1 MGFQK
6 KCRIAWKIFKEQGP
20 VGFVKTARMIRLQK
34 KYPFEFYQ
42 LWIEQSESEEV
53 GEMPDYVPLVSV
65 VVPVYNVAAGLLIAC
80 IESVKAQYY
89 KNWELILVDDASTLE
104 ETRKVLSHYEKEGK
118 EGGDAFRIHVYFRK
132 ENGHISRATNDG
144 FANAKGEFV
153 ALLDCDDTI
162 SRNALY
168 EMVKKVNEDP
178 EYDYIYSDEDK
189 MTPEGIRHL
198 PFFKPDWSPDTFLSL
213 MYTCHFSMFRK
224 SLVDEL
230 GGMRVGFEGSQDYD
244 FVLRFTEKAG
254 KVGHV
259 PKILYHWMQRPESTA
274 AGLSAKPY
282 VLEAMKKAKE
292 EALKRR
298 GIRAEVIFQEAQE
311 QFRIDYEVPE
321 DVKISIIIP
330 SKDHVELVRQCVD
343 SIHEVTAKDAPAYE
357 IIVVDNG
364 SLAAQKSQYEEYLKA
379 QRAAYIYEPEE
390 FNFSRMCNRGAEK
403 ASGNI
408 LLFLNDDTQAKSSD
422 WLTRMA
428 GQAVQKH
435 TGAVG
440 AKLLYPK
447 TGKIQHAGVVNLP
460 VGPSHMLMTY
470 TDERDYYYGRN
481 TLTYNFLAV
490 TGACLMVR
498 KEVFWEVHG
507 FDESFPVAYNDVDLC
522 FRIFKAGYYNVQRND
537 AVLVHHESV
546 SRGNDAL
553 DADKMERLSRE
564 RKHLYEKN
572 PGFEGYDPFYNPNLA
587 PDKPDYSFCVA
598 AHKEKK

>member
-34 KYPFEFYQ
+34 KYPLEFYH
-42 LWIEQSESEEV
+42 LWMEQSESEEV
-53 GEMPDYVPLVSV
+53 GEMPDYAPLVSV
-65 VVPVYNVAAGLLIAC
+65 VVPVYNVAKELLIAC
-80 IESVKAQYY
+80 IESVKAQAY
-89 KNWELILVDDASTLE
+89 KNWELILVDDASTME
-104 ETRKVLSHYEKEGK
+104 ETKEVLSRYEKEGR
-118 EGGDAFRIHVYFRK
+118 EGKDASRIRVYFRK

-144 FANAKGEFV
+144 FANAKGEFL

-189 MTPEGIRHL
+189 MTPEGVRHL

-224 SLVDEL
+224 CLVDEL
-230 GGMRVGFEGSQDYD
+230 GGMRVGFEGAQDYD
-244 FVLRFTEKAG
+244 FVLRFTEKAR
-254 KVGHV
+254 KIGHV

-282 VLEAMKKAKE
+282 VLEAMKRAKE

-298 GIRAEVIFQEAQE
+298 GIRAKVIFQEAQE
-311 QFRIDYEVPE
+311 QFRIDYEVPQ

-343 SIHEVTAKDAPAYE
+343 SIREVTAEDAPAYE

-364 SLAAQKSQYEEYLKA
+364 SLEAQKSQYEEYLKA
-379 QRAAYIYEPEE
+379 QGAAYVYEPEE

-403 ASGNI
+403 ASGNV
-408 LLFLNDDTQAKSSD
+408 LLFLNDDTQVKSPD

-498 KEVFWEVHG
+498 KEVFREVHG

-546 SRGNDAL
+546 SRGNDEL
-553 DADKMERLSRE
+553 DAGKMERLFRE
-564 RKHLYEKN
+564 RKHLYERN
-572 PGFEGYDPFYNPNLA
+572 PGYEGYDPFYNPNLA
-587 PDKPDYSFCVA
+587 PDKPDYSFYVVTQ
-598 AHKEKK
+598 KEK

>member
-1 MGFQK
+1 MGFRK

-20 VGFVKTARMIRLQK
+20 VGFVKTARMIHLQK
-34 KYPFEFYQ
+34 KYPFEFYH
-42 LWIEQSESEEV
+42 LWIEQRETQDT
-53 GEMPDYVPLVSV
+53 GEPLAYEPLVSV
-65 VVPVYNVAAGLLIAC
+65 VVPVYNVAGELLISC
-80 IESVKAQYY
+80 IESVKAQAYQ
-89 KNWELILVDDASTLE
+89 NWELVLVDDASTLE
-104 ETRKVLSHYEKEGK
+104 ETKEVLSHYEEESRKEG
-118 EGGDAFRIHVYFRK
+118 DSSRIHVHFRK

-144 FANAKGEFV
+144 FAHAKGEYV

-168 EMVKKVNEDP
+168 EMVKKVNEDR
-178 EYDYIYSDEDK
+178 EYDYVYSDEDK
-189 MTPEGIRHL
+189 MTPDGIRHL

-230 GGMRVGFEGSQDYD
+230 GGMRVGFEGAQDYD
-244 FVLRFTEKAG
+244 FVLRFTEKA
-254 KVGHV
+254 KKIGHV

-292 EALKRR
+292 EALVRR
-298 GIRAEVIFQEAQE
+298 KIRGQVVFQEAQE

-321 DVKISIIIP
+321 DVFLSIIIP
-330 SKDHVELVRQCVD
+330 SKDHVHLVRQCID
-343 SIHEVTAKDAPAYE
+343 SIKQVTAKESPSYE

-364 SLAAQKSQYEEYLKA
+364 SGAEQKAQYEKYLKA
-379 QRAAYIYEPEE
+379 QGAAYLYEPEE
-390 FNFSRMCNRGAEK
+390 FNFSKMCNCGARK
-403 ASGNI
+403 ANGNI
-408 LLFLNDDTQAKSSD
+408 LLFLNDDTEVQAPE
-422 WLTRMA
+422 WLSRMA
-428 GQAVQKH
+428 GQALQRH

-447 TGKIQHAGVVNLP
+447 TKRIQHAGVVNLP

-481 TLTYNFLAV
+481 TLTYNFLVV

-498 KEVFWEVHG
+498 REVFWEVNG

-522 FRIFKAGYYNVQRND
+522 FRIFQKGYYNVQRND
-537 AVLVHHESV
+537 AVLIHHESV
-546 SRGNDAL
+546 SRGNDEL
-553 DADKMERLSRE
+553 DAKKMERLLRE

-572 PGFEGYDPFYNPNLA
+572 PGYEGFDPFYNPNLA
-587 PDKPDYSFCVA
+587 PDKPDYSFCVVTQ
-598 AHKEKK
+598 KKA